1 VWSAAPAIYDKET
14 PMREDPNDENDRRR
28 CRTCGRPWQAWHDPE
43 TGEGE
48 GPHPDD
54 VMIRGRSEPLA
65 CAIHRPTDIA
75 PPWVGEALAR
85 RELAA
90 TASNLP
96 AVADDAEIARREVA
110 GGVPTREWPEPPS
123 IPPREFLAAV
133 VARAHENKAEA

>member
-1 VWSAAPAIYDKET
+1 MSQDRAIYT
-14 PMREDPNDENDRRR
+14 QVR
-28 CRTCGRPWQAWHDPE
+28 CEVCGRPWLAWYDQA
-43 TGEGE
+43 TGKGE

-54 VMIRGRSEPLA
+54 APCS
-65 CAIHRPTDIA
+65 IHKPPTT

-96 AVADDAEIARREVA
+96 AVADDAEIAWRELA
-110 GGVPTREWPEPPS
+110 GGVPTREWPEAPS
-123 IPPREFLAAV
+123 IPPRDFLAAV